1 MYHTT
6 IFLQT
11 LDYTIEI
18 NGYVMY
24 KLREYKK
31 DDLSMILRIDH
42 SNYPVELK
50 GLSCGRQILVAGF
63 PWK

>member
-1 MYHTT
+1 
-6 IFLQT
+6 
-11 LDYTIEI
+11 
-18 NGYVMY
+18 MY

-63 PWK
+63 PWD